1 MRIYM
6 DLCCFNRPYDSQ
18 TQARIRI
25 ETEAKVIIQQK
36 IKDGEC
42 ELVWSAILD
51 YECGLNPFPEQRLAI
66 LHWRDIACAI
76 IKVDEVVLE
85 YARWLLTHGVTEY
98 DALHAACSVTGQA
111 DIFVTTDNRL
121 LKRLRTAG
129 GITAMLPQEALAF
142 MENWYEN

>member
-66 LHWRDIACAI
+66 LHWRDIACTI
-76 IKVDEVVLE
+76 VKVDEIVLE
-85 YARWLLTHGVTEY
+85 QARRLLTYGVAEY
-98 DALHAACSVTGQA
+98 DALHVACSAAGHA
-111 DIFVTTDNRL
+111 DMFVTTDDRL
-121 LKRLRTAG
+121 LKRLRTSRG
-129 GITAMLPQEALAF
+129 MMAMLPQEALAF
-142 MENWYEN
+142 LENWYEK